1 MTQDE
6 LKALVA
12 KSAVEEILQTTRTS
26 DLIGMGTG
34 STVNFLIDAL
44 AEHSSRFSGVVSSSE
59 ATSLRLRSHGFE
71 VIEANA
77 VAGLPIYVD
86 GADEINP
93 FGQMI
98 KGGGGALTREK
109 IVAALA
115 QRFICIC
122 DASKLVDV
130 LGQFPLPIEIIPMA
144 RAQIT
149 RFLEQLGGQVTLRLA
164 AQQIDQPFVTD
175 NAGWILD
182 VRGLQITDPA
192 ALEAELNQIP
202 GIICNGIFAQH
213 SADVLLISGDNQV
226 RRLTF

>member
-34 STVNFLIDAL
+34 STVNFLIYVL
-44 AEHSSRFSGVVSSSE
+44 AEHSFHFSGVVSSSE

-71 VIEANA
+71 VVEANA
-77 VAGLPIYVD
+77 VSGLPIYID
-86 GADEINP
+86 GADEINS

-164 AQQIDQPFVTD
+164 AKPIDQPFVTD

-182 VRGLQITDPA
+182 VRGLQIMDPA

>member
-44 AEHSSRFSGVVSSSE
+44 AEHSSHFSGVVSSSE

-71 VIEANA
+71 VVEANA
-77 VAGLPIYVD
+77 VSGLPIYID
-86 GADEINP
+86 GADEINS

-182 VRGLQITDPA
+182 VRGLQIMDPA

-202 GIICNGIFAQH
+202 GIICNGIFTQH
-213 SADVLLISGDNQV
+213 GADVLLISGDNQV

>member
-98 KGGGGALTREK
+98 KCGGGALTREI

-164 AQQIDQPFVTD
+164 AKPSDQPFVTD

-182 VRGLQITDPA
+182 VRGLQIMDPA

>member
-44 AEHSSRFSGVVSSSE
+44 AEHSTRFSGVVSSSE

-164 AQQIDQPFVTD
+164 AQQVDQPFVTD

>member
-164 AQQIDQPFVTD
+164 AQQVDQPFVTD

-182 VRGLQITDPA
+182 VRGLQITNPA

>member
-1 MTQDE
+1 MTQNE

-12 KSAVEEILQTTRTS
+12 KSAVEEVLQTTRTS

-44 AEHSSRFSGVVSSSE
+44 AEHSSHFSGVVSSSE

-71 VIEANA
+71 VVEANA
-77 VAGLPIYVD
+77 VSGLPIYID
-86 GADEINP
+86 GADEINS

-130 LGQFPLPIEIIPMA
+130 LGQSPLPIEIIPMA

-182 VRGLQITDPA
+182 VRGLQIMDPA

-213 SADVLLISGDNQV
+213 SAEVLLISGDNQV